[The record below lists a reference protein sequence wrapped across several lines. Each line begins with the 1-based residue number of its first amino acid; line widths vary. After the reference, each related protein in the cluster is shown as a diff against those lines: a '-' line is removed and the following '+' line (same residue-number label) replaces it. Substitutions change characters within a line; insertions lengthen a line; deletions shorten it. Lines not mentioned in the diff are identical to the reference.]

1 MVKIYFDGDA
11 DLSVLREEV
20 IAIIG
25 YGSQGRNQALN
36 LRDSGLNVIIG
47 CRPGGRSEKLARE
60 EGFETYPIDE
70 ASRRGTI
77 IYMLI
82 PDMVHRAVYE
92 RYVRNQLKEGKALC
106 FSHGFSI
113 HYKQVAPPEFV
124 DVIMV
129 APKGPGPIVRQ
140 NYLSGSGV
148 PALIAVQQDY
158 SGRAR
163 ERALAIAK
171 GIGATRIG
179 VIETT
184 FKDEAESDLIG
195 EQTVLV
201 GGLMELIKKGFE
213 VLVEEGYPPELAY
226 FEACNEAKLII
237 DLIYKG
243 GLTGMLKAVSD
254 TAKYGGLAVGPK
266 IIDDHVKENMRLA
279 AKRVKDGSFAREWI
293 EEYERGSP
301 NLRRLME
308 EVEKHPLEQVG
319 RKIRKLAGLEK

>member
-1 MVKIYFDGDA
+1 MVQIYFDKDA
-11 DLSVLREEV
+11 DLSILESEV
-20 IAIIG
+20 IAVIG

-36 LRDSGLNVIIG
+36 LRDSGLRVIIG
-47 CRPGGRSEKLARE
+47 CRPGRSQKLAKE
-60 EGFETYPIDE
+60 EGFEVYPIDE
-70 ASRRGTI
+70 AARKGTI

-82 PDMVHRAVYE
+82 PDMAHREVYE
-92 RYVRNQLKEGKALC
+92 KYIRDQLSEGKTLC

-113 HYKQVAPPEFV
+113 HYKQVVPPEFV

-140 NYLSGSGV
+140 NYLNGSGV

-158 SGRAR
+158 SGRAK
-163 ERALAIAK
+163 EKALAIAK
-171 GIGATRIG
+171 GIGATRVG

-184 FKDEAESDLIG
+184 FKDETESDLIG

-237 DLIYKG
+237 DLIYRS

-254 TAKYGGLAVGPK
+254 TAKYGGLAIGPK
-266 IIDDHVKENMRLA
+266 IIDEHVKENMRLA

-293 EEYERGSP
+293 REYERGSP
-301 NLRRLME
+301 TLKKLME
-308 EVEKHPLEQVG
+308 EIEKHPLEQVG
-319 RKIRKLAGLEK
+319 RRIRRLAGLEE

>member
-1 MVKIYFDGDA
+1 
-11 DLSVLREEV
+11 
-20 IAIIG
+20 
-25 YGSQGRNQALN
+25 
-36 LRDSGLNVIIG
+36 
-47 CRPGGRSEKLARE
+47 
-60 EGFETYPIDE
+60 
-70 ASRRGTI
+70 
-77 IYMLI
+77 
-82 PDMVHRAVYE
+82 
-92 RYVRNQLKEGKALC
+92 
-106 FSHGFSI
+106 
-113 HYKQVAPPEFV
+113 KQVAPPEFV

-158 SGRAR
+158 SGRAK
-163 ERALAIAK
+163 EKALAIAK

-184 FKDEAESDLIG
+184 FKDETESDLIG

-237 DLIYKG
+237 DLIYRS

-254 TAKYGGLAVGPK
+254 TAKYGGLTVGPK
-266 IIDDHVKENMRLA
+266 IIDEHVKENMRA
-279 AKRVKDGSFAREWI
+279 AARRVKDGSFAREWI
-293 EEYERGSP
+293 KEYEQGSP
-301 NLRRLME
+301 NLRKLME
-308 EVEKHPLEQVG
+308 GVEKHPLEQVG

>member
-1 MVKIYFDGDA
+1 MVRIYFDEDA
-11 DLSVLREEV
+11 DLSILEEEV
-20 IAIIG
+20 IAVIG
-25 YGSQGRNQALN
+25 YGSQGRSQALN

-47 CRPGGRSEKLARE
+47 CRPGKSWKLAE
-60 EGFETYPIDE
+60 EDGFEVYSIDE
-70 ASRRGTI
+70 ASGKGTI

-82 PDMVHRAVYE
+82 PDMVHRQVYE

-113 HYKQVAPPEFV
+113 HYKQVVPPEFV

-158 SGRAR
+158 SGRAK

-184 FKDEAESDLIG
+184 FKDETESDLIG

-201 GGLMELIKKGFE
+201 GGLMELIRKGFE

-237 DLIYKG
+237 DLIYRG

-254 TAKYGGLAVGPK
+254 TAKYGGLLVGPK

-293 EEYERGSP
+293 REYEQGSP
-301 NLRRLME
+301 NLRKLME

-319 RKIRKLAGLEK
+319 RRIRRLAGLEK